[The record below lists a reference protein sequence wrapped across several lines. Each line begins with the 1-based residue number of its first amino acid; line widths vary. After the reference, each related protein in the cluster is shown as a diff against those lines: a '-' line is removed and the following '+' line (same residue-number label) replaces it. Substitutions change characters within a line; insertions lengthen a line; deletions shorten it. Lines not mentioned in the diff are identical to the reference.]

1 MTVRR
6 CDAEGLELGAGL
18 EVLLAAVLE
27 PCAPGDELELAVD
40 TRSTALELP
49 AWARSAGHEVT
60 GERPEDGRWLVRL
73 RRGAIRRVLAPP
85 LPDVE
90 PPPALRPD
98 GPHLSG
104 WRAGPAPE
112 RAEAAGGFVPLGA
125 VAEAGAP
132 AHAWRLNERDAL
144 WSDDLGQLTEGA
156 AATQWDATRDVP
168 WGDAGP
174 LPEFLERAVCQVVTF
189 IAQNEYAAYYV
200 PARFMPAVNPQF
212 TEVLLWLASHTHD
225 EARHVE
231 VFTKRALV
239 GGAHAY
245 ALAATER
252 SLQTLLLEP
261 DFTAS
266 ALLLNVLGEGSFID
280 LLQFVA
286 AHAPDPATEAAARL
300 AHRDELRH
308 VRFGISHVRRVL
320 ERDPA
325 ARSSLVAA
333 AEARA
338 ARLVDLTGISP
349 VVTEALTVMAARTL
363 QPAQLSEAA
372 ADVRALLAR
381 TAENRVARLLEAGF
395 DEPTARHVSDLHTP
409 NLM

>member
-1 MTVRR
+1 VTPRLV
-6 CDAEGLELGAGL
+6 DGGGLELGGGL

-27 PCAPGDELELAVD
+27 PSAPGEQVEIALD
-40 TRSTALELP
+40 TRSAALELP
-49 AWARSAGHEVT
+49 GWARAAGHEVVD
-60 GERPEDGRWLVRL
+60 ERRQDGRWLLTV
-73 RRGAIRRVLAPP
+73 RRGARQRILAPA
-85 LPDVE
+85 LPDAE
-90 PPPALRPD
+90 PHRGD
-98 GPHLSG
+98 PHVSG
-104 WRAGPAPE
+104 WREGVGPVPE
-112 RAEAAGGFVPLGA
+112 TADPAAGLVPLGA
-125 VAEAGAP
+125 VAEAGGP
-132 AHAWRLNERDAL
+132 AHAWRLNERDGL
-144 WSDDLGQLTEGA
+144 WSDDLGALTEGA
-156 AATQWDATRDVP
+156 AATQWDATRDIP
-168 WGDAGP
+168 WADAGP
-174 LPEFLERAVCQVVTF
+174 LPEFLERATCQVVTF

-231 VFTKRALV
+231 AFTKRSLV
-239 GGAHAY
+239 GGARAY

-252 SLQTLLLEP
+252 SLQSLLLEP

-286 AHAPDPATEAAARL
+286 AHAPDAATATAARL

-325 ARSSLVAA
+325 ARSRLVAA

-349 VVTEALTVMAARTL
+349 VVSEALTLMAAQTL

-372 ADVRALLAR
+372 ADVRGLLAR
-381 TAENRVARLLEAGF
+381 TAENRVTRLLEAGF
-395 DEPTARHVSDLHTP
+395 DEPSARHISDLHTP